1 MEKGTGTGSA
11 PDAPCRRIALLIQ
24 YDGTAYNGWQVQVG
38 GLTVQGEL
46 ERAIAVLTRQE
57 KRVTGSGRTD
67 AGVHAHCQIAHF
79 DDTTDIP
86 LKRMCAGLNGLLP
99 KSISV
104 KNAYLVPGDF
114 HARYRAIAREYLYLI
129 HNHPQRNPFM
139 IHRAMWLREPLD
151 TDYLRRVA
159 SRLIGEHDFK
169 SFCKKISAEGN
180 TVRRVDEIEFTRMD
194 ELVVMRIKGNA
205 FLHNMVRS
213 IAGTLLEMHGER
225 REPEYLDGIVL
236 ARDRDAGGITAPP
249 CGLYLN
255 RVWYDP
261 PLSSMPAA
269 Y

>member
-1 MEKGTGTGSA
+1 MEKGTGTGSPAEA
-11 PDAPCRRIALLIQ
+11 PRRRIALLIQ
-24 YDGTAYNGWQVQVG
+24 YDGTAYNGWQVQDG
-38 GLTVQGEL
+38 GLTIQGEL
-46 ERAIAVLTRQE
+46 ERAIGVLTRHV

-79 DDTTDIP
+79 DDSSDIP
-86 LKRMCAGLNGLLP
+86 LTRMCAGLNGLLP

-139 IHRAMWLREPLD
+139 IHRAMWHREPLD
-151 TDYLRRVA
+151 MDYLRGVA

-169 SFCKKISAEGN
+169 SFCKKISADGN
-180 TVRRVDEIEFTRMD
+180 TVRRIFEIEFTRMD
-194 ELVVMRIKGNA
+194 ELVIMRIKGNG

-213 IAGTLLEMHGER
+213 IAGTLLEMHKEKR
-225 REPEYLDGIVL
+225 NLEYLDDIL
-236 ARDRDAGGITAPP
+236 SAKDRDAGGITAPP

-255 RVWYDP
+255 KVWYDP
-261 PLSSMPAA
+261 PLTTMPAA